1 MSRIMKHTNVVL
13 LEKAYSDFSKGNWD
27 AFLGVLPDQMT
38 FQVSGKSK
46 IAGKFTKANFVA
58 GYAGQLQE
66 LSGGTFQTEI
76 HDVMATD
83 LHATVLA
90 TNKVTRA
97 GKTIELRTVHVWRF
111 QEGKPVA
118 WYEYPRDLY
127 LYDSIWS

>member
-1 MSRIMKHTNVVL
+1 MKHPNVVL
-13 LEKAYSDFSKGNWD
+13 LEKAYSEFSKANWE
-27 AFLGVLPDQMT
+27 AFLSVCPEQMT
-38 FQVSGKSK
+38 FQVPGKSK
-46 IAGKFTKANFVA
+46 LAGKFTKANFTA
-58 GYAGQLQE
+58 NYANQLHE

-90 TNKVTRA
+90 TNKVTRG
-97 GKTIELRTVHVWRF
+97 GKTVELRAVHVWRF

>member
-1 MSRIMKHTNVVL
+1 MKHSTVTL
-13 LEKAYSDFSKGNWD
+13 LEKAYSDFAQGNWEG
-27 AFLGVLPDQMT
+27 FLGICPDQMT
-38 FQVSGKSK
+38 FQVPGKSK
-46 IAGKFTKANFVA
+46 LAGKFTKSNFVSA
-58 GYAGQLQE
+58 YANQLQE

-90 TNKVTRA
+90 TNKLVRA

-111 QEGKPVA
+111 QDGKPVA

>member
-1 MSRIMKHTNVVL
+1 MKHPHVVV
-13 LEKAYSDFSKGNWD
+13 LEKAYPDFSKGNWD
-27 AFLGVLPDQMT
+27 LFLNHCPENMT
-38 FQVSGKSK
+38 FQVPGKSK
-46 IAGKFTKANFVA
+46 LAGKFTKVNFVS
-58 GYAGQLQE
+58 GYANLLQE
-66 LSGGTFQTEI
+66 LSSGTFQTEI

-90 TNKVTRA
+90 TNKLIRA

-111 QEGKPVA
+111 QDGKPVA